1 LSIRDAIIKIP
12 WRASPLGLQCSLRVK
27 YSTKKVLNLS
37 RLRRSLSVSYNI
49 DVSDIFKKIEYQEIE
64 VEVSRTEEEECIT
77 LRPR

>member
-1 LSIRDAIIKIP
+1 
-12 WRASPLGLQCSLRVK
+12 LGLQCSLRVK